1 MVTNTVEAV
10 GFGLILW
17 FLYIVWPP
25 AAILGGGLL
34 LILWANVR
42 SSRGRVAGAIGAAV
56 HAARLAY
63 AERSDPGKV
72 RQIS

>member
-17 FLYIVWPP
+17 FLYILWPP
-25 AAILGGGLL
+25 ATILGGGLL

-42 SSRGRVAGAIGAAV
+42 TSKGKTSAAIGAAV

-63 AERSDPGKV
+63 AEHETMRRVS
-72 RQIS
+72 

>member
-1 MVTNTVEAV
+1 MVTNLVEAI
-10 GFGLILW
+10 GFALVLW

-42 SSRGRVAGAIGAAV
+42 TGKGRAGAAIGAAV
-56 HAARLAY
+56 HAAKLAY
-63 AERSDPGKV
+63 AEHETLRRVS
-72 RQIS
+72 